1 MKVAL
6 ICVPTEDAVPV
17 SMPVKEH
24 PDILDGHMFGLR
36 QQEDDEDEHGD
47 DE

>member
-1 MKVAL
+1 MEVAL
-6 ICVPTEDAVPV
+6 ICVPTKDVLPV
-17 SMPVKEH
+17 SVPVKEH

-36 QQEDDEDEHGD
+36 QQEDDEDGHGN